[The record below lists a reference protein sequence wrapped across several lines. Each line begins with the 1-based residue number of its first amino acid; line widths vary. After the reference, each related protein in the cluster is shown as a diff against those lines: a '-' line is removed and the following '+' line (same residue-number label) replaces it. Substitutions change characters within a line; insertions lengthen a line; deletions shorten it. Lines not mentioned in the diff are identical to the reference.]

1 MMTIP
6 SSKGIKMKL
15 TKQKLEQLITEE
27 YVRRIADEG
36 KPTNYPEYADKL
48 TAIAKD
54 DYPQARELAD
64 ALDEP
69 LDIEFDP
76 TNIET
81 MPIDKRALVEDHYLH
96 IDFLM
101 EDHVSSL
108 TEEPDKQEAY
118 IFAQRKGLDPQETY
132 NSLMRNY
139 KRLMLSPATQP
150 KTEVERRKEL
160 EDLYGLD
167 LRPDWMKRNHYD

>member
-1 MMTIP
+1 
-6 SSKGIKMKL
+6 MKL

-69 LDIEFDP
+69 LDIEFDSA
-76 TNIET
+76 NMKT
-81 MPIDKRALVEDHYLH
+81 MSIDKKAQVEDHYLH

-118 IFAQRKGLDPQETY
+118 IFAQRKGLNPQETY

-139 KRLMLSPATQP
+139 KRLMLSPVNQP
-150 KTEVERRKEL
+150 KTEVEQRREIEKIL
-160 EDLYGLD
+160 GVD
-167 LRPDWMKRNHYD
+167 LRPNWMKRSHYN